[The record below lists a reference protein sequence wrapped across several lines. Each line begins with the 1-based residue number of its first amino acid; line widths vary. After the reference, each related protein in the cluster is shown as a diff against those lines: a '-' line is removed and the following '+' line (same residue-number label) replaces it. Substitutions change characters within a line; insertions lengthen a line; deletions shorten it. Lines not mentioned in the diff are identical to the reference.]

1 MPSKTLALCACTVAL
16 AFTSATG
23 QTATA
28 QTPTAQTPTAQTPTE
43 PGSQGDRARQEG
55 PDGILLGVRAG
66 RRSAFLALKLKG
78 EG

>member
-16 AFTSATG
+16 AFTSATD
-23 QTATA
+23 QMA
-28 QTPTAQTPTAQTPTE
+28 TAQTPTAQTPTE
-43 PGSQGDRARQEG
+43 PGSQGGRAREEG